1 MQTLIQDQTFNIQRD
16 GGYRK
21 KSHCDFFMTICTRE
35 SGIIFSEVGVAKCSS
50 SARGD
55 VWTAQSIWEVPIT
68 RRGVSTTTNWTP
80 VKQWSVY
87 VSTYAVT
94 ASWIVYCPLLSETD
108 EKSPF
113 EPRVC
118 AKSNWNAS
126 KIRANFQK
134 QISTMSLWVAGC
146 WECGV
151 WIPHACTCLPALE
164 KRWGQAPKS
173 FCQAKYQ
180 INIIM
185 TAHSYF
191 NSYFTRNHHD
201 HINFVPNVLIIFISS
216 VTTYRTPHISTEIPQ
231 VTIYHFYWIVLKLLP
246 TLQSFFS
253 DLVATLDIVIIL
265 CYLYYFSRLFY
276 IF

>member
-1 MQTLIQDQTFNIQRD
+1 MLFI
-16 GGYRK
+16 RK
-21 KSHCDFFMTICTRE
+21 GWRVNCPIYLRSPHHKTR
-35 SGIIFSEVGVAKCSS
+35 SLN
-50 SARGD
+50 
-55 VWTAQSIWEVPIT
+55 P
-68 RRGVSTTTNWTP
+68 TTNWTP

-146 WECGV
+146 FGSVVYLNTTRLYLLTSTRKEMR
-151 WIPHACTCLPALE
+151 TSS
-164 KRWGQAPKS
+164 QSS

>member
-1 MQTLIQDQTFNIQRD
+1 MLFI
-16 GGYRK
+16 RK
-21 KSHCDFFMTICTRE
+21 GWRVNCPIYLRSPHHKTR
-35 SGIIFSEVGVAKCSS
+35 SLNL
-50 SARGD
+50 
-55 VWTAQSIWEVPIT
+55 
-68 RRGVSTTTNWTP
+68 TTNWTP
-80 VKQWSVY
+80 VY

-134 QISTMSLWVAGC
+134 QLAQCHFGLLAVL
-146 WECGV
+146 GV
-151 WIPHACTCLPALE
+151 WCLKIPHACTCLPALE
-164 KRWGQAPKS
+164 KRWGLAPKS

>member
-1 MQTLIQDQTFNIQRD
+1 MQTLIQTFNIQRD

-55 VWTAQSIWEVPIT
+55 VWTAQSIWEVPIHKT
-68 RRGVSTTTNWTP
+68 RSLNLTTNWTP
-80 VKQWSVY
+80 VY

-134 QISTMSLWVAGC
+134 QLAQCHFGLLAVGSVVSENATRLYLLTSTRKEMRTSSQIFLPSQISNQYNNDSAFVFIFYKKPPWSHKL
-146 WECGV
+146 
-151 WIPHACTCLPALE
+151 CT
-164 KRWGQAPKS
+164 
-173 FCQAKYQ
+173 
-180 INIIM
+180 
-185 TAHSYF
+185 
-191 NSYFTRNHHD
+191 
-201 HINFVPNVLIIFISS
+201 
-216 VTTYRTPHISTEIPQ
+216 
-231 VTIYHFYWIVLKLLP
+231 
-246 TLQSFFS
+246 
-253 DLVATLDIVIIL
+253 
-265 CYLYYFSRLFY
+265 
-276 IF
+276 

>member
-1 MQTLIQDQTFNIQRD
+1 MLFIRKGWRVNCPIYLRSPHPQDA
-16 GGYRK
+16 
-21 KSHCDFFMTICTRE
+21 E
-35 SGIIFSEVGVAKCSS
+35 SQPHHQLNPC
-50 SARGD
+50 
-55 VWTAQSIWEVPIT
+55 
-68 RRGVSTTTNWTP
+68 
-80 VKQWSVY
+80 VY

-134 QISTMSLWVAGC
+134 QLAQCHFGLLAVL
-146 WECGV
+146 GV
-151 WIPHACTCLPALE
+151 WCLKMPHACTCLPALE
-164 KRWGQAPKS
+164 KRWGPAPKS

-185 TAHSYF
+185 TAHSY
-191 NSYFTRNHHD
+191 SYFTRNHHD

>member
-1 MQTLIQDQTFNIQRD
+1 MLFI
-16 GGYRK
+16 RK
-21 KSHCDFFMTICTRE
+21 GWRVNCPIYLRSPHHKTR
-35 SGIIFSEVGVAKCSS
+35 SLN
-50 SARGD
+50 
-55 VWTAQSIWEVPIT
+55 P
-68 RRGVSTTTNWTP
+68 TTNWTP
-80 VKQWSVY
+80 VY

-216 VTTYRTPHISTEIPQ
+216 VTQHIVPHT
-231 VTIYHFYWIVLKLLP
+231 
-246 TLQSFFS
+246 
-253 DLVATLDIVIIL
+253 
-265 CYLYYFSRLFY
+265 
-276 IF
+276 

>member
-68 RRGVSTTTNWTP
+68 RRGVSTSPPIEPLRLCQHIRSHCLLN
-80 VKQWSVY
+80 S
-87 VSTYAVT
+87 
-94 ASWIVYCPLLSETD
+94 LLSSFIWDRWKVT
-108 EKSPF
+108 F
-113 EPRVC
+113 RTTRVC
-118 AKSNWNAS
+118 KIKLKCKQDPS
-126 KIRANFQK
+126 KFSKA
-134 QISTMSLWVAGC
+134 ISTMSLWVAGC

>member
-1 MQTLIQDQTFNIQRD
+1 M
-16 GGYRK
+16 
-21 KSHCDFFMTICTRE
+21 KSHLSNHACVQNQIEMQARSE
-35 SGIIFSEVGVAKCSS
+35 QIFKSKLAQCHFGLLAVLGV
-50 SARGD
+50 
-55 VWTAQSIWEVPIT
+55 WYI
-68 RRGVSTTTNWTP
+68 
-80 VKQWSVY
+80 
-87 VSTYAVT
+87 
-94 ASWIVYCPLLSETD
+94 
-108 EKSPF
+108 
-113 EPRVC
+113 
-118 AKSNWNAS
+118 
-126 KIRANFQK
+126 
-134 QISTMSLWVAGC
+134 
-146 WECGV
+146 

>member
-1 MQTLIQDQTFNIQRD
+1 M
-16 GGYRK
+16 
-21 KSHCDFFMTICTRE
+21 KSHLSNHACVQNQIEMQARSE
-35 SGIIFSEVGVAKCSS
+35 QIFKSKL
-50 SARGD
+50 
-55 VWTAQSIWEVPIT
+55 AQCHF
-68 RRGVSTTTNWTP
+68 GLL
-80 VKQWSVY
+80 
-87 VSTYAVT
+87 AV
-94 ASWIVYCPLLSETD
+94 L
-108 EKSPF
+108 
-113 EPRVC
+113 
-118 AKSNWNAS
+118 
-126 KIRANFQK
+126 
-134 QISTMSLWVAGC
+134 
-146 WECGV
+146 GV
-151 WIPHACTCLPALE
+151 WCLKMPHACTCLPALE
-164 KRWGQAPKS
+164 KRWGLAPKS

-185 TAHSYF
+185 TAHSY
-191 NSYFTRNHHD
+191 SYFTRNHHD

>member
-1 MQTLIQDQTFNIQRD
+1 MGDTARNPIVTFLWQYVLERVVL
-16 GGYRK
+16 
-21 KSHCDFFMTICTRE
+21 
-35 SGIIFSEVGVAKCSS
+35 FSPRSVWQNALHPQGVTC
-50 SARGD
+50 
-55 VWTAQSIWEVPIT
+55 ELP
-68 RRGVSTTTNWTP
+68 N
-80 VKQWSVY
+80 
-87 VSTYAVT
+87 
-94 ASWIVYCPLLSETD
+94 LS
-108 EKSPF
+108 EKSPSQDAESQPHHQLNPCVTVERLCQHIRSHCLLNSLLSSF
-113 EPRVC
+113 IWDRWKVTFRTTRVC
-118 AKSNWNAS
+118 KIKLKCKQDPS
-126 KIRANFQK
+126 KFSKAT
-134 QISTMSLWVAGC
+134 STMSLWVAGC

>member
-1 MQTLIQDQTFNIQRD
+1 MLFIRKGWRVNCPIYLRSPHPQDA
-16 GGYRK
+16 
-21 KSHCDFFMTICTRE
+21 E
-35 SGIIFSEVGVAKCSS
+35 SQPHHQLNPC
-50 SARGD
+50 
-55 VWTAQSIWEVPIT
+55 
-68 RRGVSTTTNWTP
+68 
-80 VKQWSVY
+80 VY

-118 AKSNWNAS
+118 AKYSNWNAS

-146 WECGV
+146 FGSVVSEN
-151 WIPHACTCLPALE
+151 ATRLYLLTSTRKE
-164 KRWGQAPKS
+164 MRRQAPKS

-185 TAHSYF
+185 TAHSY
-191 NSYFTRNHHD
+191 SYFTRNHHD

-216 VTTYRTPHISTEIPQ
+216 VTQHIVPHT
-231 VTIYHFYWIVLKLLP
+231 
-246 TLQSFFS
+246 
-253 DLVATLDIVIIL
+253 
-265 CYLYYFSRLFY
+265 
-276 IF
+276 